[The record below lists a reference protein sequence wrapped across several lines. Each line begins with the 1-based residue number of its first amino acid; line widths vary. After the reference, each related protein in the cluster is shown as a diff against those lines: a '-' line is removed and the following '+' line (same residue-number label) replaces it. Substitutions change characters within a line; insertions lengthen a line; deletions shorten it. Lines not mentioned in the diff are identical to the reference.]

1 MVKKKFLFLLTTI
14 LLILSCG
21 FNCVFALNSETP
33 LFPGKYQNG
42 VGNITIYI
50 DSSSGANYWET
61 YIKTGANNWMYPG
74 SGMSNP
80 IYIKFV
86 SSNYGSNM
94 DFYSKK
100 KTYWN
105 SSIRDSILAETQH
118 FDNSENLVKNGE
130 RNWYYAKILIND
142 DKFRENSFTNE
153 QAQGTIIHEMGHAF
167 GLMHNNSNQNSIMC
181 QTGYGRIVQRVQS
194 VDNDAINRKY

>member
-1 MVKKKFLFLLTTI
+1 
-14 LLILSCG
+14 
-21 FNCVFALNSETP
+21 
-33 LFPGKYQNG
+33 
-42 VGNITIYI
+42 
-50 DSSSGANYWET
+50 
-61 YIKTGANNWMYPG
+61 
-74 SGMSNP
+74 MSNP

>member
-1 MVKKKFLFLLTTI
+1 
-14 LLILSCG
+14 
-21 FNCVFALNSETP
+21 
-33 LFPGKYQNG
+33 
-42 VGNITIYI
+42 
-50 DSSSGANYWET
+50 
-61 YIKTGANNWMYPG
+61 MYPG

-118 FDNSENLVKNGE
+118 FDSSENLVKNGE

>member
-1 MVKKKFLFLLTTI
+1 
-14 LLILSCG
+14 
-21 FNCVFALNSETP
+21 
-33 LFPGKYQNG
+33 
-42 VGNITIYI
+42 
-50 DSSSGANYWET
+50 
-61 YIKTGANNWMYPG
+61 
-74 SGMSNP
+74 
-80 IYIKFV
+80 
-86 SSNYGSNM
+86 M

-100 KTYWN
+100 KTYW
-105 SSIRDSILAETQH
+105 SASIRDSILAETQH
-118 FDNSENLVKNGE
+118 FDNSENKINNGE